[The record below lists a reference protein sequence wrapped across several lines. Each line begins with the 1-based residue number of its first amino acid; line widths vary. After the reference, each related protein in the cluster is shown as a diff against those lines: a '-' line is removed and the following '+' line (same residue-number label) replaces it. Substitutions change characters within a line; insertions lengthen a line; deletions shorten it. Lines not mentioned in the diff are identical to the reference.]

1 MSKFNEMHPMR
12 WVSPGTKRLL
22 DVGCNVGALL
32 GDCRENFPSVS
43 LAGVDVNAA
52 AIEKAKLA
60 LPGASIHQIHGVE
73 LPFEDAS
80 FDCVTCIEVL
90 EHIPADLRPG
100 ILREIERVLTPGGL
114 FVIRTPH
121 SGMFD
126 WLDSNNLR
134 FRLPGFYKLLVR
146 RGLRDSGYAG
156 GSADV
161 IWHHHFSKD
170 ELLSLMH
177 PALRLEETHYGGL
190 LLFPLM
196 DILRWPFYRLR
207 KLDSPVLRG
216 MDRIMEWDI
225 GVNYGQSSFT
235 ILFTLRKP
243 A

>member
-1 MSKFNEMHPMR
+1 MFNEMHPMR
-12 WVSPGTKRLL
+12 WVSPATKRLL

-32 GDCRENFPSVS
+32 GDCRQNYPAVS
-43 LAGVDVNAA
+43 LAGVDVNAE
-52 AIEKAKLA
+52 AIEKARA
-60 LPGASIHQIHGVE
+60 FLPDASIHHLQGTE
-73 LPFEDAS
+73 LPFDDAS

-90 EHIPADLRPG
+90 EHIPAELRPG
-100 ILREIERVLTPGGL
+100 VLREVERVLAPGGL

-121 SGMFD
+121 SGVFD

-134 FRLPGFYKLLVR
+134 FRMPGLYRLLVR
-146 RGLRDSGYAG
+146 RGLRDGGYAH

-177 PALRLEETHYGGL
+177 PNLRLEETRYGGL
-190 LLFPLM
+190 FLFPLL
-196 DILRWPFYRLR
+196 DILRWPFYRMR
-207 KLDSPVLRG
+207 KLDSPILRF
-216 MDRIMEWDI
+216 MDRVMDWDI

-235 ILFTLRKP
+235 VLLTLRKP